1 MKPKRKEWT
10 TFIPRPLDEV
20 WAFFSRPE
28 NLNDITPDEMSF
40 QILTPIQGK
49 DMYAGMIVQYNISP
63 FLGIQLDWVTEI
75 THIQDQAFFI
85 DNQRVGPYALW
96 HHQHHFRAVPGGTE
110 MSDILHYQV
119 PFGPIGSLAN
129 WLFVEAKVD
138 GIFTY
143 REGAIKRVFN
153 L

>member
-20 WAFFSRPE
+20 WTFFSRPE
-28 NLNDITPDEMSF
+28 NLNEVTPDGMSF

-49 DMYAGMIVQYNISP
+49 EMYAGMIVQYNISP
-63 FLGIQLDWVTEI
+63 FLGIQMDWITEI
-75 THIQDQAFFI
+75 THISDKAFFI
-85 DNQRVGPYALW
+85 DDQRVGPYSLW
-96 HHQHHFRAVPGGTE
+96 HHQHHFKAVPGGTE

-119 PFGPIGSLAN
+119 PFGPIGTIAN
-129 WLFVEAKVD
+129 WLFVERQVD

-143 REGAIKRVFN
+143 RETAIKRIFK

>member
-49 DMYAGMIVQYNISP
+49 EMYAGMIVQYNISP

-85 DNQRVGPYALW
+85 DDQRVGPYALW

-129 WLFVEAKVD
+129 WLFVEGKVD

-143 REGAIKRVFN
+143 RESAIKRVFN